1 MSRFGIGGHYL
12 GGKEQFLQGRKG
24 NMDRAIREL
33 ESVVREDPTYKD
45 SLTLLGRAYYR
56 KGRFEDAKQVLTRAL
71 AVNKEDAIAWVA
83 LALTQLRLGEDQK
96 GLETFKGAITLLSK
110 VSVAGY
116 RGYPD
121 WDSNHHVRS
130 SIRRTVF
137 LAKKGLD
144 EKKKLIR
151 TVETLLVR
159 IDDEENFQRIDTARS
174 ERNKSD
180 F

>member
-1 MSRFGIGGHYL
+1 MGA
-12 GGKEQFLQGRKG
+12 KDEFLKGRQG
-24 NMDRAIREL
+24 NMNRAIKEL
-33 ESVVREDPTYKD
+33 ESVVRDDPTYKD

-56 KGRFEDAKQVLTRAL
+56 KGRYEDAKQVLTRAL
-71 AVNKEDAIAWVA
+71 AVNKEDAIAWIA
-83 LALTQLRLGEDQK
+83 LALTQLRLGEDRK
-96 GLETFKGAITLLSK
+96 GLETFKGAITLLSQ

-121 WDSNHHVRS
+121 WDSNRHIRS

-144 EKKKLIR
+144 EKKGLIR
-151 TVETLLVR
+151 AAETLLVR
-159 IDDEENFQRIDTARS
+159 IDDEESFQRIDRARS
-174 ERNKSD
+174 RRGKGE

>member
-1 MSRFGIGGHYL
+1 V
-12 GGKEQFLQGRKG
+12 GGKDEFLKGREG
-24 NMDRAIREL
+24 NMDRAITEL
-33 ESVVREDPTYKD
+33 ESVVRGDPTYKD

-56 KGRFEDAKQVLTRAL
+56 KGRYEDAKQVLTRAL

-96 GLETFKGAITLLSK
+96 GLETFKGAVTLLSQ
-110 VSVAGY
+110 VSVNGY

-121 WDSNHHVRS
+121 WDSNRLVRS

-144 EKKKLIR
+144 EKKRLIR
-151 TVETLLVR
+151 AAETLLVR
-159 IDDEENFQRIDTARS
+159 IDDEENFQRIDSARS
-174 ERNKSD
+174 RRGKGE